1 MFGHQ
6 RLPSTGRRVS
16 PTQLPKRFTRLAVAA
31 IGILLTSLFFLTHVA
46 HWELPITSATGSKT
60 WSLLPASEAAP
71 GDKSPVYPFETTSA
85 FYPVTHHDAATKSIQ
100 ELCASFPNHL
110 LQRIQPVLK
119 MGHGEKR
126 EQILAQLNTVS
137 ACFDAQELLL
147 FSDMDET
154 ILGRHA
160 IDVLANL
167 PEAYRIDNPD
177 FEPYDTL
184 QQMLDSPGAYDR
196 SKDPT
201 IGKNGWKLDKYKF
214 LAEVERAWLMKPG
227 RDWYVFYETDTYI
240 VWDNMFR
247 FLSTLDPAAPFYI
260 GSPSPG
266 REETWFAN
274 GGPGF
279 VLSRGAMDKLLSRDR
294 PLLEGPRSGSQFVA
308 APPLTLRGMD
318 LVKGDCCGDSVLGWM
333 LWEAK
338 VPLSGFFP
346 LFNTYPV
353 HGIPYT
359 ERSWCQP
366 VITMHKSTP
375 EDMLAL
381 WRWEHR
387 TRKLGVGNPRSLT
400 PLGRE

>member
-1 MFGHQ
+1 
-6 RLPSTGRRVS
+6 
-16 PTQLPKRFTRLAVAA
+16 
-31 IGILLTSLFFLTHVA
+31 
-46 HWELPITSATGSKT
+46 
-60 WSLLPASEAAP
+60 
-71 GDKSPVYPFETTSA
+71 
-85 FYPVTHHDAATKSIQ
+85 
-100 ELCASFPNHL
+100 
-110 LQRIQPVLK
+110 
-119 MGHGEKR
+119 
-126 EQILAQLNTVS
+126 
-137 ACFDAQELLL
+137 
-147 FSDMDET
+147 
-154 ILGRHA
+154 
-160 IDVLANL
+160 
-167 PEAYRIDNPD
+167 
-177 FEPYDTL
+177 
-184 QQMLDSPGAYDR
+184 
-196 SKDPT
+196 
-201 IGKNGWKLDKYKF
+201 
-214 LAEVERAWLMKPG
+214 
-227 RDWYVFYETDTYI
+227 VFYETDTYI

-381 WRWEHR
+381 WRWEHS
-387 TRKLGVGNPRSLT
+387 TRKLGVGNPRLLT
-400 PLGRE
+400 PLRPEQN